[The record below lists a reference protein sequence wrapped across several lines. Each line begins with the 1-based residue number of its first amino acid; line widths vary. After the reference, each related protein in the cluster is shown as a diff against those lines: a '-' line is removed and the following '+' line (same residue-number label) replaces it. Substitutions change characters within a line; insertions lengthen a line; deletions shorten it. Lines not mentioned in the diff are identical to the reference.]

1 MLQKRHMLWGL
12 CFSCHFFVV
21 AASVLWLMS
30 ERVRRWGRSVRSV
43 APVTFSGRLRSLIR
57 RLKVMKKVLLGS
69 TALLGFG
76 LLSASALAQVE
87 LAISGNAQFEAGW
100 VDEEDRKS
108 VVSGT
113 GVSVGVD
120 LGGRR

>member
-1 MLQKRHMLWGL
+1 MLFR
-12 CFSCHFFVV
+12 S
-21 AASVLWLMS
+21 ASVCGLMS

-100 VDEEDRKS
+100 VDEDEDAAAERDYAFRQD
-108 VVSGT
+108 GWIQ
-113 GVSVGVD
+113 
-120 LGGRR
+120 